1 MSNVNGSKGR
11 KSMEVSES
19 FLRSA
24 VEAVESNGP
33 VESLSLLFK
42 LVAKKYAV
50 LTQNEDNLQ
59 PISSTMA
66 EQRIKALNIPY
77 KTVAEVRVSTTPAKK
92 SAKTVILAALGDVKT
107 AIESGDKD
115 AALAALA
122 SAIASVESLHARK
135 PEVSETETAAA

>member
-1 MSNVNGSKGR
+1 MSNVTSPKGR

-33 VESLSLLFK
+33 VESLAVLYK
-42 LVAKKYAV
+42 LVSKKYAV
-50 LTQNEDNLQ
+50 LTQDEENLQ

-66 EQRIKALNIPY
+66 EQRIKALNIPH
-77 KTVAEVRVSTTPAKK
+77 KTVAEVRVATAPAKK
-92 SAKTVILAALGDVKT
+92 SAKTVILAALADVKS

-115 AALAALA
+115 AALSALA